1 MKHGYWTIIFEDKT
15 IIKKTGEFTP
25 TKPAAYVIEDGV
37 NWDDAKWNNI
47 HAIQFTDDG
56 VDNDQVEY
64 KDTSPNGVYDAA
76 VLGDFRSQFINAFDA
91 AHLAKLQEDWDNDQ
105 LPFPDDLGPDDPL
118 PPEETEAEKTA
129 RLGPRPTSYTS

>member
-1 MKHGYWTIIFEDKT
+1 MKHGYWTIIFEDKM

-25 TKPAAYVIEDGV
+25 TEPAGYKVEDGV

-105 LPFPDDLGPDDPL
+105 LELPEDLGPDDI
-118 PPEETEAEKTA
+118 PPEETQEEKIA